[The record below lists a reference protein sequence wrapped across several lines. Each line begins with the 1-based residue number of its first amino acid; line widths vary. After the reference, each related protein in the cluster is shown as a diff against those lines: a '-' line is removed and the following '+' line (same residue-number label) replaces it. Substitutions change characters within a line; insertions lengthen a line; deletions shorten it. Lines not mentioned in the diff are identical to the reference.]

1 MYGVSENE
9 GGCFVEKDVHNW
21 FAEAGSPPFQQ
32 SGMQEV
38 GSIQGI

>member
-1 MYGVSENE
+1 MRE
-9 GGCFVEKDVHNW
+9 GCFFEKDVQNW
-21 FAEAGSPPFQQ
+21 FVEAGSPPFQQ